1 MNTESKPVRGRYFSL
16 EHVRGIVPNQGE
28 ELGDALR
35 AAAKDLEKRMRE
47 GPGSVEYWA
56 TRTSALYHLAA
67 DAFIAG
73 AAASIG
79 HNRSDRY
86 HEAARELRAKA
97 TSLYEEGRAAHDARE
112 NEAFQ
117 QAFAAGYSDK
127 DRATMLKF
135 SFDRAE
141 AYLIGEHYAR
151 HQLPAPA
158 FIRSVY
164 ERDEN
169 DRFLGHW
176 MEADGKRFTVDYP
189 NGKVRDG
196 VLTELVD

>member
-1 MNTESKPVRGRYFSL
+1 MNTESKPVRGRYWHL

-35 AAAKDLEKRMRE
+35 KAANALEKSSRE

-56 TRTSALYHLAA
+56 SRTAQLYHLAA
-67 DAFIAG
+67 DAFLAG
-73 AAASIG
+73 ASASMG
-79 HNRSDRY
+79 HNRADRY
-86 HEAARELRAKA
+86 QEAARELRAKA

-117 QAFAAGYSDK
+117 RAFADGYSDK
-127 DRATMLKF
+127 DRANMLKH
-135 SFDRAE
+135 SFDRTE

-151 HQLPAPA
+151 QSLPAPA

-164 ERDEN
+164 ERDDK

-176 MEADGKRFTVDYP
+176 MDADGKRFTVEYP
-189 NGKVRDG
+189 NGKVKDA
-196 VLTELVD
+196 VLTELAD